1 MTTRGRTQASEN
13 TPLRQALSQV
23 LERLQSQPSRTWS
36 IIITFYGDALLPRGD
51 SVWLGTL
58 NAFFKGLDIGDGVVR
73 TAMSRLA
80 ADGWIER
87 NKVGRNSFYRL
98 GQKGRETFLA
108 AANRIYH
115 PRPDGWDGHY
125 TLLMPLPGA
134 DREALRKALE
144 EAGFGTPVPGTWIAP
159 SAWDLPEI
167 ARDEPRLWAEGSAA
181 DMRALA
187 ERAWPVAELAGH
199 YRHFIADFAPL
210 LAALDQGL
218 HPSDLGA
225 ITARVLMIHEYRR
238 IVLRDPGLPA
248 AILPDDWPGTAAR
261 QLCAALYRQL
271 ASASERWLDQNGID
285 EDGPLKPPRIPIADR
300 FV

>member
-1 MTTRGRTQASEN
+1 MTTQDRTQATEN
-13 TPLRQALSQV
+13 AALRQALSQV

-58 NAFFKGLDIGDGVVR
+58 NAFFRGLDIGDGVVR

-115 PRPDGWDGHY
+115 PRVAGWDGRY
-125 TLLMPLPGA
+125 TLLMPVPGP

-144 EAGFGTPVPGTWIAP
+144 EAGFGTPAPGTWIAP
-159 SAWDLPEI
+159 SAWELPEI
-167 ARDEPRLWAEGSAA
+167 AREEPRLLAEGDAA
-181 DMRALA
+181 DLRALA
-187 ERAWPVAELAGH
+187 ARAWPVAELAGH

-261 QLCAALYRQL
+261 QLCASLYRQL
-271 ASASERWLDQNGID
+271 APASERWLDQNGID
-285 EDGPLKPPRIPIADR
+285 EDGPLKPPRIAIADR

>member
-1 MTTRGRTQASEN
+1 MTTQTQKQPPDTAA
-13 TPLRQALSQV
+13 LRQALSQV

-58 NAFFKGLDIGDGVVR
+58 NAFFKGLDISDGVVR

-80 ADGWIER
+80 ADGWLER

-98 GQKGRETFLA
+98 GEKGRQTFQE
-108 AANRIYH
+108 AANRIYN
-115 PRPDGWDGHY
+115 PKVADWDGHF
-125 TLLMPLPGA
+125 TVLMPAPGP
-134 DREALRKALE
+134 DRDVQRKALE
-144 EAGFGTPVPGTWIAP
+144 EAGYGTPIPGTWIAP
-159 SAWDLPEI
+159 SGWAVPDVASE
-167 ARDEPRLWAEGSAA
+167 EPRLRAQGSAA

-187 ERAWPVAELAGH
+187 ERAWPLAVLADH
-199 YRHFIADFAPL
+199 YRHFIADFSPL
-210 LAALDQGL
+210 LAALEHGL

-225 ITARVLMIHEYRR
+225 ITARVLMIYEYRR

-248 AILPDDWPGTAAR
+248 AILPEDWPGAAAR
-261 QLCAALYRQL
+261 QLCAALYCHL
-271 ASASERWLDQNGID
+271 AVASERWLDENGID
-285 EDGPLKPPRIPIADR
+285 EHGPLGPSRISMVDR